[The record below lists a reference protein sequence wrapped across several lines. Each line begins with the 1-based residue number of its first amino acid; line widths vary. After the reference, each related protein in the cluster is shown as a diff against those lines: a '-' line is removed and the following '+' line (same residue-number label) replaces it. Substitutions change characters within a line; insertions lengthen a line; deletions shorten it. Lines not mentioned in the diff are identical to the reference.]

1 LTVESGVVDVVLMN
15 DDMGG
20 SLLDGLEELPWNTFG
35 AAGRA
40 VPAALRRL
48 ASGDERS
55 ALDAVHDLGDTLV
68 CSGLVSNAAPLAIP
82 YMVRLAGSGVC
93 SVELLDLLGF
103 IGMEDASAGGGASRD
118 VLADN
123 IELLR
128 PLLAHEDPDIRE
140 SVVLVLST
148 VGGRSDLERFL
159 ELWGTETNIRVRVS
173 LLAGSARLDPD
184 LAVPL
189 IQEAMSQSESEEVRV
204 ASLVASAEVGL
215 QWSEERTT
223 TLLSLLPLETHLGR
237 TPWTNTPLEDL
248 VLALARRGEDG
259 QREAVDLMGRLLA
272 SAGSS
277 TDAAA
282 LYEAVWTAQSLGDEV
297 VGTRASLQP
306 ALARLVDSPA
316 DKSRVAEG
324 VLRSWRSNTD

>member
-1 LTVESGVVDVVLMN
+1 M
-15 DDMGG
+15 
-20 SLLDGLEELPWNTFG
+20 
-35 AAGRA
+35 
-40 VPAALRRL
+40 
-48 ASGDERS
+48 
-55 ALDAVHDLGDTLV
+55 
-68 CSGLVSNAAPLAIP
+68 
-82 YMVRLAGSGVC
+82 
-93 SVELLDLLGF
+93 
-103 IGMEDASAGGGASRD
+103 
-118 VLADN
+118 
-123 IELLR
+123 
-128 PLLAHEDPDIRE
+128 
-140 SVVLVLST
+140 
-148 VGGRSDLERFL
+148 GGRSDLERFL

-184 LAVPL
+184 LAAPL

-237 TPWTNTPLEDL
+237 TPWTNTPMEDL

-259 QREAVDLMGRLLA
+259 QREAVDLMGHILE

-282 LYEAVWTAQSLGDEV
+282 LYEAVWAAQSLGDEV
-297 VGTRASLQP
+297 EGTRASLQP
-306 ALARLVDSPA
+306 ALAGVVDSPV

-324 VLRSWRSNTD
+324 VLRAWRSNAD